1 MIDLVKNFFGK
12 RKEDNGKT
20 ENGSVHDV
28 RIAACAIL
36 LEMSQIDGDF
46 SGAERNGILTVLARD
61 FGIRDEES
69 AALLNAADEELRG
82 SRDLWQFT
90 RLINEHYSPEEKIA
104 IIETVWRIAYTDG
117 RLDQHE
123 DLLVHKLANLLRLE
137 HRQLIEAK
145 VKVRRAMGID
155 RAQR

>member
-1 MIDLVKNFFGK
+1 MSI
-12 RKEDNGKT
+12 ESIT
-20 ENGSVHDV
+20 EK
-28 RIAACAIL
+28 IL
-36 LEMSQIDGDF
+36 AEA
-46 SGAERNGILTVLARD
+46 GAEAEKLLGAAKLEREGILAILARD
-61 FGIRDEES
+61 FGIGDDES
-69 AALLNAADEELRG
+69 AALVKAADEELRG

-90 RLINEHYSPEEKIA
+90 HLINEHYSNEEKIA

-145 VKVRRAMGID
+145 MKVRREMGID
-155 RAQR
+155 TSQR